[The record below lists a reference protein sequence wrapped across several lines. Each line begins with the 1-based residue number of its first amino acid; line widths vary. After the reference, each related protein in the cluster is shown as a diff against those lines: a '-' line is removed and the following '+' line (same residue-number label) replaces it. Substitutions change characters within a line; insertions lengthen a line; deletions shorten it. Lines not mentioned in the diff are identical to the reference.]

1 MVLDSSAI
9 VAIFR
14 REPPRERLLQLI
26 DEADARRIS
35 AVSLLECAMVL
46 ESRGGESLG
55 LEIDLFLSRAE
66 IEVMPADE
74 EQAQIARRAWRRFG
88 KGRHPAGL
96 NFGDC
101 FAYAL
106 AKSLDEELLAVG
118 GDFGQTDTKL
128 ARL

>member
-9 VAIFR
+9 VAIFL
-14 REPPRERLLQLI
+14 REPSRERLLQLI
-26 DEADARRIS
+26 DEADSRRIS

-46 ESRGGESLG
+46 ESRGGESLD
-55 LEIDLFLSRAE
+55 LELDLFVSRAE

-96 NFGDC
+96 KFGDC

-106 AKSLDEELLAVG
+106 AKDLDEDLLAVG
-118 GDFGQTDTKL
+118 SDFGQTDAKL
-128 ARL
+128 ARV